1 MKNSSTSTAAS
12 EVSMDDDEE
21 IAEGLNAEQAH
32 EDMILEDTKTIVVEK
47 KQLYTTKSGDIKVLP
62 AAASYKIPKTKR
74 LVCYI

>member
-21 IAEGLNAEQAH
+21 IAEALNTEQAH
-32 EDMILEDTKTIVVEK
+32 EDINLEDTKTVVVEK
-47 KQLYTTKSGDIKVLP
+47 EQLYTTKSGDIKVLP
-62 AAASYKIPKTKR
+62 VATGYRIPKTKR